1 MPSLVPEWKW
11 LVRKAWSIRLVVL
24 AGLLSGCEVVL
35 PLFVDSLPRHV
46 FAVLSILAAIGAGVA
61 RVMAQPKMDRRT
73 PVQHGDRRKKPRTA
87 LDAEKAD
94 YD

>member
-1 MPSLVPEWKW
+1 MNLLPNWKW

-35 PLFVDSLPRHV
+35 PLFVDTLPRNV
-46 FAVLSILAAIGAGVA
+46 FAVLSMLAAIGAGVA
-61 RVMAQPKMDRRT
+61 RVMSQPKMERRS
-73 PVQHGDRRKKPRTA
+73 KPRGA
-87 LDAEKAD
+87 GSEAD

>member
-1 MPSLVPEWKW
+1 MNLLPEWKW

-35 PLFVDSLPRHV
+35 PLFVDTLPRNV
-46 FAVLSILAAIGAGVA
+46 FAVLSMLAAIGAGVA
-61 RVMAQPKMDRRT
+61 RVMSQPKMERRS
-73 PVQHGDRRKKPRTA
+73 KPRA
-87 LDAEKAD
+87 AGSEAD